1 MSIERIKELWES
13 TKDFLHNT
21 LSEGEK
27 TLDIA
32 TFWVNGIGFSML
44 FGIFFLTYLSH
55 RTNRHVMF
63 SQYLWYIALS
73 WLWFLFQFIG
83 FMYQV
88 LLQRDVQSIIM
99 VIAVVRLVFT
109 IMVFHRIPLFIDT
122 IVYGS
127 ISNKA
132 RGISLVMAFSV
143 MAILALVE
151 ITKAIGIGPY
161 ISVFLNG
168 MVGAFFLFAF
178 IKIKNQQH
186 YRAQRMRSFLLISAV
201 AFFFFGWYAA
211 LFIVF
216 PHRHRPSFD
225 ALVSALFIIV
235 WCVNDVMIYLRE
247 FSSSQA
253 METNRLNTF
262 YDQHQLSKREQEII
276 KLLVDGLSYKE
287 IAFRLSVSPRTV
299 ETHVY
304 RIFKKCSVSTKLEL
318 VNKIFS
324 LRTST

>member
-1 MSIERIKELWES
+1 M
-13 TKDFLHNT
+13 
-21 LSEGEK
+21 
-27 TLDIA
+27 DIA
-32 TFWVNGIGFSML
+32 TFWVNSIGFSLL

-55 RTNRHVMF
+55 RTNRHVMII
-63 SQYLWYIALS
+63 QYLWYIGLS

-83 FMYQV
+83 FVYQV
-88 LLQRDVQSIIM
+88 LLQRDVQIFIM
-99 VIAVVRLVFT
+99 IIAVVRLLFT

-122 IVYGS
+122 IVNGS
-127 ISNKA
+127 ISKKA
-132 RGISLVMAFSV
+132 RGISLVMALSV

-151 ITKAIGIGPY
+151 LTKAIGIGPY

-168 MVGAFFLFAF
+168 AVGALFLSALL
-178 IKIKNQQH
+178 KIKNQQH

-211 LFIVF
+211 MFIAL
-216 PHRHRPSFD
+216 PHLHRPAFD
-225 ALVSALFIIV
+225 AFVSALFIII
-235 WCVNDVMIYLRE
+235 WCLNDVMIYLRE

-276 KLLVDGLSYKE
+276 ELLVAGNSYKE
-287 IAFRLSVSPRTV
+287 IAFQLSVSPRTV

-304 RIFKKCSVSTKLEL
+304 RIFKKCSVSTKLDL
-318 VNKIFS
+318 VNKIYT
-324 LRTST
+324 LRSST